1 MQSLNASNHIFGLDI
16 NYKLKY
22 THRKYS
28 IWKEKKIC
36 EFIKFC
42 KIRDASLLN
51 GDTVNALRKTSLKER
66 VEIDCLGYREICL
79 NILAAK
85 A

>member
-51 GDTVNALRKTSLKER
+51 GDTVKCIKENKFKR
-66 VEIDCLGYREICL
+66 TCRDRLSGLQNVTQTYI
-79 NILAAK
+79 
-85 A
+85 